1 MNKNKIL
8 AKIEPMVGKQF
19 MIDGIVERITF
30 YILQQNSISVETDSR
45 KRSFSEDQFME
56 WAKKCLPVQDDL
68 EVLEE
73 DMGIAHGNSKMA
85 PAVQNAASVN
95 TVVYQ
100 PSFTS
105 NNFSELRNILMKNIE
120 KVQESKDYLPQA
132 VAVRD
137 NVQSVIELTKN
148 EIEYA
153 KVLNRMSR

>member
-1 MNKNKIL
+1 
-8 AKIEPMVGKQF
+8 MVGKQY
-19 MIDGIVERITF
+19 MIDGIVERIMLYT
-30 YILQQNSISVETDSR
+30 LNPNSISIETDSR
-45 KRSFSEDQFME
+45 KRSFSEDQLME

-68 EVLEE
+68 EVLQ
-73 DMGIAHGNSKMA
+73 DNMSMTPGNSKMA
-85 PAVQNAASVN
+85 PAVQNTAAVN